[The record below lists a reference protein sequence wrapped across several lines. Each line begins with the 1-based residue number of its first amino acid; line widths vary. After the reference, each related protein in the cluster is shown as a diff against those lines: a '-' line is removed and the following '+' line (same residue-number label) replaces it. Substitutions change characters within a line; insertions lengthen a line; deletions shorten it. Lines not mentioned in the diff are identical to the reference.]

1 MISPGML
8 LSERYEIID
17 RVGSGGMADVYKARD
32 QRLNRFVA
40 IKILK
45 SEYSNDAKF
54 VSKFRGE
61 AQSVAGL
68 SHPNV
73 VNVYDVGED
82 DDLYY
87 IVMELVE
94 VLRSSA
100 LLKRK
105 VVLMSRRR

>member
-45 SEYSNDAKF
+45 PEYSNDAKF
-54 VSKFRGE
+54 VDRK
-61 AQSVAGL
+61 SV
-68 SHPNV
+68 V
-73 VNVYDVGED
+73 
-82 DDLYY
+82 
-87 IVMELVE
+87 
-94 VLRSSA
+94 
-100 LLKRK
+100 
-105 VVLMSRRR
+105 